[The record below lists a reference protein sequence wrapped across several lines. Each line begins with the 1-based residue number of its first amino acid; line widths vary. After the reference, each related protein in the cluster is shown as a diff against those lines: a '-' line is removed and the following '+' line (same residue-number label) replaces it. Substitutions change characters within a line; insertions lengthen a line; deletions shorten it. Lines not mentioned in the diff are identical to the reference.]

1 MTMHVRNTQKM
12 NSSIA
17 KAIESRAVPY
27 ETWMK
32 KPGTYTPS
40 KPNMRVSSMMR

>member
-1 MTMHVRNTQKM
+1 MHVRDTQRMK
-12 NSSIA
+12 SSIA
-17 KAIESRAVPY
+17 KATESKAVPY

-40 KPNMRVSSMMR
+40 RPNMRVSSMMR

>member
-1 MTMHVRNTQKM
+1 MTMHVRDTQEMK
-12 NSSIA
+12 SSIA
-17 KAIESRAVPY
+17 KAIESKAVSY

-32 KPGTYTPS
+32 RPGTYTPS